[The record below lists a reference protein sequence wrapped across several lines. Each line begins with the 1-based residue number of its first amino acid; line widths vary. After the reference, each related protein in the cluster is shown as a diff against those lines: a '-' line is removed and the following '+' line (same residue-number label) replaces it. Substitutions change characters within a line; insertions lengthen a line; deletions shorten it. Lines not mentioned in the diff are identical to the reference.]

1 MNRTQRLVRVAA
13 ALTILLLAAL
23 PALARQDELPTPF
36 KYVGGTE
43 NVITGCQGQL
53 ELTSD
58 GLTFRC
64 PGGSVSIPFSSVRH
78 MEYRKDLSRKV
89 RRSKLKW
96 KVRPTIVRPIF
107 GGNRN
112 RYFTVLF
119 EAENSTRAIVL
130 DVHPNAMRPYLAEI
144 DLKAGKRVDVE
155 WQDDY

>member
-1 MNRTQRLVRVAA
+1 MNVTQPLVRIAT
-13 ALTILLLAAL
+13 ALATLILAAP
-23 PALARQDELPTPF
+23 PALAHQEELPTPF

-53 ELTSD
+53 ELTSEAM
-58 GLTFRC
+58 TFRC
-64 PGGSVSIPFSSVRH
+64 PSSSVSIPFSSLRH

-119 EAENSTRAIVL
+119 EAENSTRAMVL
-130 DVHPNAMRPYLAEI
+130 DVQPEAMRPYLAEI
-144 DLKAGKRVDVE
+144 DLKTGKRVDVE
-155 WQDDY
+155 WQDNY